1 MKILRSIVVASCL
14 ALSLGTAVT
23 MSACSTVG
31 VAAPQSPSQAI
42 AYGYGS
48 VAALRTQAAQGLAS
62 GAVSVATAQKVLVLT
77 DQARTYLDA
86 AKAAL
91 ASGDTSTTSGQ
102 LALAAAIITQVQGLL
117 PVTAKPL

>member
-1 MKILRSIVVASCL
+1 MKLIRSIAIAACLVAGS
-14 ALSLGTAVT
+14 AGVAT

-31 VAAPQSPSQAI
+31 VQAPQSPSQAI
-42 AYGYGS
+42 AYGYGT